1 MSETVRFHTTPRR
14 DGLVQSR
21 HLMAETTKQA
31 LLRKAAGLMG
41 EGELAAHLKVSH
53 SLLENWISGDATMP
67 DGMLLKLAKVLDA
80 WRDAHKSK
88 K

>member
-1 MSETVRFHTTPRR
+1 
-14 DGLVQSR
+14 
-21 HLMAETTKQA
+21 MADSTKQA

-41 EGELAAHLKVSH
+41 QRELATRLKVSH
-53 SLLENWISGDATMP
+53 SVLEMWISGDATMP

-80 WRDAHKSK
+80 WRDASKSK

>member
-1 MSETVRFHTTPRR
+1 MI
-14 DGLVQSR
+14 QSL
-21 HLMAETTKQA
+21 HGMAENTKQS
-31 LLRKAAGLMG
+31 LLRKAASLMG
-41 EGELAAHLKVSH
+41 QRELAARLKVSQ
-53 SLLENWISGDATMP
+53 SVLEMWISGDATVP

>member
-1 MSETVRFHTTPRR
+1 
-14 DGLVQSR
+14 
-21 HLMAETTKQA
+21 MADSTKQS

-41 EGELAAHLKVSH
+41 QRELATRLKVSH
-53 SLLENWISGDATMP
+53 SVLEMWISGDATMP

-80 WRDAHKSK
+80 WRDASKSK